1 MKLGFNLGPCVRDI
15 ILGNVEDEDVAFILA
30 GEFFSWNSHPDDS
43 KSIIQNNIM
52 LKQFDEQVV
61 YNQIDILHFS
71 GKLVKT
77 TNNDMPSLWSEFSN
91 KSNQSVGI
99 WCDIIVSPELSTPAV
114 KSAWEHYQIVAG
126 LCNK

>member
-71 GKLVKT
+71 GKIVKT
-77 TNNDMPSLWSEFSN
+77 TNNDMSSLWRDFADKN
-91 KSNQSVGI
+91 NQSIGI

-114 KSAWEHYQIVAG
+114 KNAWDHYQMLAG

>member
-61 YNQIDILHFS
+61 IIKLIFFIS
-71 GKLVKT
+71 LVK
-77 TNNDMPSLWSEFSN
+77 
-91 KSNQSVGI
+91 
-99 WCDIIVSPELSTPAV
+99 
-114 KSAWEHYQIVAG
+114 
-126 LCNK
+126 